1 MSADGETDSSQR
13 CKEDPEVTKAVP
25 DPVPDFFSPEEE
37 SEQSLDKYGANNHA
51 SLPVRK
57 TKGGSEK
64 KRDTSVE
71 MMFTPMGKAM
81 DPDEPEDIAQMKA
94 DLGVKSKQDIL
105 LPPRPPPP
113 LTHTSTQP
121 HRGKSII
128 VLDSFCYVCSGAWLA
143 WSNPLLHVGHIRACT

>member
-1 MSADGETDSSQR
+1 VCAPPDQKVQMSADGETDSSQR

-64 KRDTSVE
+64 RRDTTVE

-81 DPDEPEDIAQMKA
+81 DPDEPEDIVQMKA
-94 DLGVKSKQDIL
+94 DLGKKAKQEIL
-105 LPPRPPPP
+105 SPSSPLPLSP
-113 LTHTSTQP
+113 TNKHANTKTQKKNTNTQG
-121 HRGKSII
+121 RI
-128 VLDSFCYVCSGAWLA
+128 Y
-143 WSNPLLHVGHIRACT
+143 NP